1 MTAPAF
7 SQAAPTSGLP
17 DPGLMEDDFGPD
29 ATQSAPRATPT
40 VDDIPK
46 TNRRHMPK
54 PVADVIGSIGKNKQ
68 RGTAKGLRPLTTE
81 DRDKL
86 AALYAGLGAG
96 VKAGA
101 AIGLP
106 VLRERTGEAL
116 ADNAETCADAWMEMA
131 AENNHVRRAIL
142 FLVEGGAWTKLLV
155 AHMPILATLMPETPP
170 KWMQDIL
177 ARRMEKAMQDAA
189 SSEDT
194 P

>member
-1 MTAPAF
+1 
-7 SQAAPTSGLP
+7 
-17 DPGLMEDDFGPD
+17 
-29 ATQSAPRATPT
+29 
-40 VDDIPK
+40 
-46 TNRRHMPK
+46 MPK
-54 PVADVIGSIGKNKQ
+54 PVADVLSTIGKNKQ

-106 VLRERTGEAL
+106 VLRERTGDAL
-116 ADNAETCADAWMEMA
+116 ADNAETCADAWIDMA

-142 FLVEGGAWTKLLV
+142 FLVEGGAWTKLFV
-155 AHMPILATLMPETPP
+155 AHLPILATLMPETPP

-177 ARRMEKAMQDAA
+177 ARRMEKAMREAA
-189 SSEDT
+189 ESQEDSR
-194 P
+194 